1 MQEVE
6 EWLSKLR
13 TQGGQKYKNDLPCL
27 IVTMLI
33 STKILPGAGLILTSS
48 LQKKN
53 TISQSMKCY
62 QHANAR
68 SQREDERDGKNPKRL
83 LTLTC
88 TSLEGVD

>member
-48 LQKKN
+48 LQK
-53 TISQSMKCY
+53 
-62 QHANAR
+62 R
-68 SQREDERDGKNPKRL
+68 
-83 LTLTC
+83 TLFL
-88 TSLEGVD
+88 SP